1 MRILQS
7 MKHIMLLLAGVLV
20 AGCRA
25 DAPTSIASEPATERN
40 AASATAVQTR
50 LVARLAL
57 DDVLDR
63 IVPTLGS
70 VSEASHLTTRLT
82 ALREVLDGGSIEDRA
97 ARRHAAAA
105 ALDEFRL
112 ERGIDP
118 ADLDAIRLAVN
129 AAVDP

>member
-1 MRILQS
+1 
-7 MKHIMLLLAGVLV
+7 MKHILLLAAYVLV

-25 DAPTSIASEPATERN
+25 DAPTSLALAPPTERA
-40 AASATAVQTR
+40 AASATAAKNR

-70 VSEASHLTTRLT
+70 VSEASRLTTRLT
-82 ALREVLDGGSIEDRA
+82 ALREVLDGGSLEYRT

-129 AAVDP
+129 AAIDP